1 MNNMNTLLSVDKLSV
16 CFNKGKKVNKVLDN
30 ISFELKKGE
39 TLGIV
44 GESGSG
50 KTMTSLTV
58 MGLLPKAARISG
70 GSIHFD
76 GKNLLSLRDREYRS
90 IKGSEIS
97 MVFQEPMTSFNPL
110 ITIGTQVEE
119 MLRLHTK
126 HSKEEYKALTVAALK
141 EAGLSEPEE
150 IYKKYPHQLSG
161 GMRQRAMLAMAMIA
175 GPKLIIADEPTTALD
190 VTTQSKI
197 LQLLKRINEEHGTSI
212 LLISHDLRVIQTI
225 CGRVIVMKDGR
236 IEEIGPVKEV
246 FNHPDSE
253 YTKQLIS
260 AIPLL
265 YTEAGESNVKALSF
279 GSEDRNFAATE
290 GKNLSSADVKDNNIN
305 EDKKEMKAVLQVQK
319 LFVSYTDKGGSFVGK
334 KTTRQIVK
342 DVSVEVKQGETLG
355 IVGESGSGKTTLA
368 KAIVGLNKETEG
380 VIKINSHAESG
391 KAEQLPKP
399 QMVFQD
405 PYESLNPMKKVGW
418 ILEEALRLQTRLGK
432 KQRLA
437 RVNEMIE
444 QVGLERKYLER
455 YPSQLSGGQRQR
467 VAIAAALITNPGLV
481 VLDEPVS
488 SLDVTIQAQILELLK
503 KLQRKYNLTYVFIS
517 HDLNVVYHICNRVC
531 VIYRGEIVEQNEVQE
546 LFYRPQHDYTKDL
559 LKAAMLQ

>member
-76 GKNLLSLRDREYRS
+76 GKSLLSLRDREYRS